1 MSQHSYSY
9 YENVLPN
16 SMVVTFFF
24 LPLVIFVSA
33 ILPVVLLAMTKKGKF
48 CLNILLD
55 KVLYKIFFSS
65 FFVSATIIVAQI
77 FFGAGAIKQKKR
89 NAPVVNP
96 PVGNPPVVNAPVGNP
111 PVMNSPVGNPPVGN
125 PPAVNPPVGSPSVG
139 NPPVVNPLVGNP
151 PAINSPVGDA
161 PADSYVL
168 VINGRKYKLSGFV
181 LGTIVYY
188 NCAVIYVIIAVSIS
202 FLYRKIPWS
211 LEACKSSAA
220 CYYTPNYHDHVLIQN
235 CTLDEFE
242 AKNVKQNVF
251 CYDVGFRSVVVIALL
266 SSFLKVGTPLL
277 FAFITRPYALF
288 GQKIF
293 KIAREAFQRGETQ
306 FVKIIKYIGMVL
318 LFAGNLLIQIIIS
331 ITLVVILFEIYRTPS
346 VDQNSF
352 EIFLSNEA
360 YISQGIALFCLHF
373 LFIINPFFVSE
384 YYRIQEG

>member
-1 MSQHSYSY
+1 M
-9 YENVLPN
+9 
-16 SMVVTFFF
+16 
-24 LPLVIFVSA
+24 SA
-33 ILPVVLLAMTKKGKF
+33 ILPFVLLAMTKKGKL

-55 KVLYKIFFSS
+55 KALYKIFFSS

-96 PVGNPPVVNAPVGNP
+96 PVGNPPVVNP
-111 PVMNSPVGNPPVGN
+111 P
-125 PPAVNPPVGSPSVG
+125 
-139 NPPVVNPLVGNP
+139 VGNP

-168 VINGRKYKLSGFV
+168 VINGRKYELSGFV

-188 NCAVIYVIIAVSIS
+188 NCAVIYVITAVSIG
-202 FLYRKIPWS
+202 FFYRKIPWS

-220 CYYTPNYHDHVLIQN
+220 CYYKLKYHDPVLIQN

-242 AKNVKQNVF
+242 AQNVKQVF

-277 FAFITRPYALF
+277 FAFVTRPYALF

-293 KIAREAFQRGETQ
+293 KVAREAFQRGETQ

-331 ITLVVILFEIYRTPS
+331 ITLVAILFKNYRTPS

-360 YISQGIALFCLHF
+360 YISQGMALFCLHF